1 MANISK
7 AGPRQKEYRLVI
19 SEKTYYSEIY
29 DTLWDI
35 HCATTVLEQ
44 MDVDALGDELKSFCT
59 MIGESIHNRYE
70 RLYQILGAAD
80 ENPGRFVPVSGQV
93 SEEVEHD

>member
-1 MANISK
+1 MTDI
-7 AGPRQKEYRLVI
+7 QKEYSLVI
-19 SEKTYYSEIY
+19 PEKTYYSEIY

-35 HCATTVLEQ
+35 HSAVKALER
-44 MDVDALGDELKSFCT
+44 MDVGALDFGEIESFYK
-59 MIGESIHNRYE
+59 MIGEFIHNRYE

-93 SEEVEHD
+93 SEEVDHG

>member
-1 MANISK
+1 MTNTSK

-19 SEKTYYSEIY
+19 PEKTYYSEIY

-35 HCATTVLEQ
+35 HSAVTVLEQ
-44 MDVDALGDELKSFCT
+44 MDVGALGAETKSFYK
-59 MIGESIHNRYE
+59 MIGEFIHNRYE

-93 SEEVEHD
+93 SEEVHHG

>member
-1 MANISK
+1 MANTSK

-19 SEKTYYSEIY
+19 PEKTYYSEIY

-35 HCATTVLEQ
+35 HSAVKALER
-44 MDVDALGDELKSFCT
+44 MDADVLGDELKSFCT
-59 MIGESIHNRYE
+59 MIGEFIHNRYE

-93 SEEVEHD
+93 SEEVNHG